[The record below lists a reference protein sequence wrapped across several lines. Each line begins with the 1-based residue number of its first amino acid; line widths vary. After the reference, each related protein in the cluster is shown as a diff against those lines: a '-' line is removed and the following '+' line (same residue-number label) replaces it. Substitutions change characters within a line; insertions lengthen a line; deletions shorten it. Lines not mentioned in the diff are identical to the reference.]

1 MNEVFNVVGI
11 VAVAFTAELVNVML
25 GMMEER
31 QERANEEKARQIM
44 EEYEGYTEGV

>member
-11 VAVAFTAELVNVML
+11 ITVAFTAGLANVML

-31 QERANEEKARQIM
+31 QEKTNESIANDIM